1 MIIGFLTMLVMAYLL
16 GLGILADAFLLLLSL
31 LVAAFLFDVVI
42 RLGLEGVE
50 WIYYKEDKHDS
61 G

>member
-31 LVAAFLFDVVI
+31 MVAAFLFDVVI